1 MYEAI
6 ML

>member
-6 ML
+6 